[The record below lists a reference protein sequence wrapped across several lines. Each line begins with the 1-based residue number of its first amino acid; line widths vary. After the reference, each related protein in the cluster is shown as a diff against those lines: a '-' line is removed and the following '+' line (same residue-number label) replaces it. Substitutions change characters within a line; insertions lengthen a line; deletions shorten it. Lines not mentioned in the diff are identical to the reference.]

1 MQEGLVF
8 YKFRKKNPTSVRI
21 EKLEPP
27 DSLAVFFRF
36 SQRRSI
42 RQKMPSIL
50 PEYVMYRYD
59 WGIESN
65 DTPSRPD
72 KNSICDKQKHKGKR
86 NASPLSF

>member
-8 YKFRKKNPTSVRI
+8 YKIRKKNPTFVRI

-42 RQKMPSIL
+42 RQKMPFIL
-50 PEYVMYRYD
+50 PAYVSLRLGYWIKRHA
-59 WGIESN
+59 I
-65 DTPSRPD
+65 PSR
-72 KNSICDKQKHKGKR
+72 
-86 NASPLSF
+86 